1 VIIEFNTTILTTA
14 AIVGISLGSIFG
26 GDFIKHGRRKT
37 LIRFNCVGLIGSIF
51 CMFLNFWQMC
61 FGRFV
66 LGISAGVIL
75 STTPKMLEESI
86 PGHLLDKGFGMTTSL
101 FINAAFMGCLL
112 LAGATPT
119 SQAELKTSN
128 YWRILF
134 GI

>member
-1 VIIEFNTTILTTA
+1 M
-14 AIVGISLGSIFG
+14 GISLGSIFG
-26 GDFIKHGRRKT
+26 GDFIKYGRRST
-37 LIRFNCVGLIGSIF
+37 LIRFNCVGLLGSIL

-86 PGHLLDKGFGMTTSL
+86 PAHLMDKGFGMTTSL

-112 LAGATPT
+112 LNGAAPT
-119 SQAELKTSN
+119 DPLDLKTSK
-128 YWRILF
+128 YWMVMF
-134 GI
+134 GIQIPF